1 VLSQSHDAPV
11 IKRSH
16 TVPTVRVVHVVVR
29 VWLPDRPGALGHV
42 AGRIGAA
49 GGDVIGIEILEQGA
63 GRAIDELIV
72 ELPSADL
79 LALLVSEITQV
90 DGVDVED
97 VRELTGPPGDPA
109 LRALATAAAMCES
122 PGVQAVAAELVQ
134 GVADEV
140 RADWAVVIDANA
152 GDVFTGVGQRP
163 DEAWLNAFVQG
174 MMHAG
179 PRAQSSADDVSWAD
193 LPGTSLVLMT
203 GRAGRPLRAKEREL
217 LVLLARVAAARL
229 IELQPGLRVAS
240 TASAP

>member
-1 VLSQSHDAPV
+1 
-11 IKRSH
+11 
-16 TVPTVRVVHVVVR
+16 VHVVVR

-72 ELPSADL
+72 QLPSADL
-79 LALLVSEITQV
+79 LPLLVSEITQV

-97 VRELTGPPGDPA
+97 VRELSGPPGDPA

-122 PGVQAVAAELVQ
+122 LGFDAITTELVR
-134 GVADEV
+134 GVGDEV
-140 RADWAVVIDANA
+140 RADWVVVVDTRA
-152 GDVFTGVGQRP
+152 GTVTAGVGDQP

-174 MMHAG
+174 IIHAG
-179 PRAQSSADDVSWAD
+179 PSAQSSADDVSWAD
-193 LPGTSLVLMT
+193 LPATSLVLVT

-217 LVLLARVAAARL
+217 LVLLARVAATRL
-229 IELQPGLRVAS
+229 VEQEPSVPVS
-240 TASAP
+240 